1 MLRLHSAPL
10 QNLPW
15 GAAQIFRPQ
24 WNGFAGSLFSWQLR
38 LIGNR
43 LQILVYLFHCCSCY
57 WSLLCAVASSEV
69 PVHGIMWS
77 KRSLPSIPWE
87 SLLLH
92 ESADLEYVMCTVLWN
107 GFCSMC
113 WFQVQLALCKMC
125 RLLIKVMSVFSLL
138 NLIGTD
144 NRYSMAIFMPG
155 WRWIWVLINWKVYQD
170 KLSGLVK
177 FTLSSIKYM
186 MIIGLHR
193 ESCSVKNTLKPYSH
207 WNERVSI
214 WEVRN
219 LQRNCFCS
227 LPFAHYFLF
236 FYKVSAFDF
245 M

>member
-1 MLRLHSAPL
+1 MASCGPSAHFPAFHGSPYFSMSL
-10 QNLPW
+10 LILNTWCVQCCGMVSVPCIDFKFNLP
-15 GAAQIFRPQ
+15 
-24 WNGFAGSLFSWQLR
+24 
-38 LIGNR
+38 
-43 LQILVYLFHCCSCY
+43 
-57 WSLLCAVASSEV
+57 
-69 PVHGIMWS
+69 
-77 KRSLPSIPWE
+77 
-87 SLLLH
+87 
-92 ESADLEYVMCTVLWN
+92 
-107 GFCSMC
+107 
-113 WFQVQLALCKMC
+113 CKMC